1 MARLSVVPSQLL
13 AYNTVAY
20 TMSFHPTGL
29 QWNEGELEMHN
40 LLHVPQDYN
49 PTSMFLSPFAG
60 SLLARCPLVAVGTL
74 DAQEWPWTSLW
85 GGEPGFSRPVAQ
97 GIIGVKTT
105 VDRIHDPVVN
115 ALLGDA
121 ADGEVVQEKDGG
133 KMVSALAIDLQSR
146 KRVKLYG
153 RSVAGAVSATQ
164 DGIGEV
170 QLVVK
175 IEQSLG
181 LSFSPVESRKYAN
194 MYIRELSKV
203 SQ

>member
-1 MARLSVVPSQLL
+1 
-13 AYNTVAY
+13 
-20 TMSFHPTGL
+20 MSFHPTGL

-40 LLHVPQDYN
+40 VMNVPQDYN
-49 PTSMFLSPFAG
+49 PTSMFLSPFAS
-60 SLLARCPLVAVGTL
+60 SLLVRCPLVAVGAL
-74 DAQEWPWTSLW
+74 DADEWPWTSLW
-85 GGEPGFSRPVAQ
+85 GGERGFSQPVAQ

-105 VDRIHDPVVN
+105 VDRLHDPVLH

-133 KMVSALAIDLQSR
+133 KMVSALAIDLQNR

-164 DGIGEV
+164 EDVGQV

-181 LSFSPVESRKYAN
+181 
-194 MYIRELSKV
+194 MYSLLVYR
-203 SQ
+203 